1 MDDDGV
7 DAVECGIL
15 RHGNSVGV
23 VKEAAMQAKS
33 EVLAVIEV
41 LKKRFNSLNAVELVA
56 LAYEILEAIDN
67 AKK

>member
-1 MDDDGV
+1 
-7 DAVECGIL
+7 
-15 RHGNSVGV
+15 
-23 VKEAAMQAKS
+23 MQAKS

-56 LAYEILEAIDN
+56 LAYEILEAVGN